1 MAAQNPD
8 LSPVEGE
15 GERNFRNHCKKTPS
29 SERKG
34 VRNRKTM
41 VPTVRKR
48 AEGDR
53 SGQQEDGHITRGQRE
68 D

>member
-48 AEGDR
+48 MDGDR
-53 SGQQEDGHITRGQRE
+53 SGG
-68 D
+68 